1 MSDER
6 GIPCRHRTK
15 LKSFGA
21 WLHVFLPAILFA
33 VVFTSCGGGG
43 GSETD
48 WQALNRPDVVGER
61 TDSREAIQVN
71 VYLDATSS
79 MTGYVAKGSSEYIDF
94 LERFEATV
102 ETGWVRPELS
112 FYKFGT
118 QVRAIDRDEFRRAR
132 EVGFYRE
139 PGIFRRT
146 NIDLVIERTDT
157 SRVSVVVTDL
167 FQNDQDVTRIVSQIR
182 DRCLRRG
189 VKVGILGIPSSFD
202 GRVYDARVGPYEYT
216 SSANPRSYRP
226 FYALVFGPDDD
237 LRLLTETLV
246 QRGLVEGAQTLLIT
260 DFLADDVRG
269 RVDRSPQAR
278 GVNKSVNGV
287 GDFNFIMNDD
297 VDRAE
302 MIAQLAVR
310 RSPSAPAYMA
320 GNLQMSVLH
329 SRVEQE
335 EEAAAAMRRASPA
348 SNVSVQSITA
358 SADTATVSFQLQQS
372 EPGTHLYRMSLDASM
387 PGALQPPDWVSDFS
401 SPNPSPS
408 DAPNKTL
415 NLEAFVQGVLDAHAT
430 INAPRLALFDIQI
443 LKRE

>member
-1 MSDER
+1 MSDAN
-6 GIPCRHRTK
+6 GISCRHRTR
-15 LKSFGA
+15 LNSFRA
-21 WLHVFLPAILFA
+21 WLHVLLPAILVA
-33 VVFTSCGGGG
+33 VVSTSCGGGG

-79 MTGYVAKGSSEYIDF
+79 MTGYLANGSSEYIDF

-118 QVRAIDRDEFRRAR
+118 QVRAIDRAEFRRAR
-132 EVGFYRE
+132 EVDFYRE

-157 SRVSVVVTDL
+157 SRVSVVITDL
-167 FQNDQDVTRIVSQIR
+167 FQNDQDVTRIVQQIR
-182 DRCLRRG
+182 DRCLRQG
-189 VKVGILGIPSSFD
+189 IKVGILGIPSSFD
-202 GRVYDARVGPYEYT
+202 GRVYDARVGPYNYT
-216 SSANPRSYRP
+216 SSTNPQSYRP
-226 FYALVFGPDDD
+226 FYALIFGPNDD

-246 QRGLVEGAQTLLIT
+246 QRDLVEDAQTLLIT
-260 DFLADDVRG
+260 DFIAENVQG

-278 GVNKSVNGV
+278 GVNKSVNGI
-287 GDFNFIMNDD
+287 GNFNFIMNDD

-302 MIAQLAVR
+302 MTAQLAVR
-310 RSPSAPAYMA
+310 RGPSAPEYAA
-320 GNLQMSVLH
+320 ENLQMSVLH
-329 SRVEQE
+329 SRVERE

-372 EPGTHLYRMSLDASM
+372 EPGTHLYRISLDASM
-387 PGALQPPDWVSDFS
+387 PGALQPPDWVSAFS
-401 SPNPSPS
+401 SPNPSS
-408 DAPNKTL
+408 DDDPNKTL
-415 NLEAFVQGVLDAHAT
+415 NLEEFVQGVLDAHAT
-430 INAPRLALFDIQI
+430 INAPQLALFDIQVF
-443 LKRE
+443 KRE